1 MFLTTVTDITPMV
14 TTTARGPLMPS
25 PRLRLRLSMAITDT
39 LTVWDTTLAMLVTDT
54 LDTPTLPMVE
64 SPPPT
69 LLWVTPWPTLLAES
83 PTPPTSESAPTTSEP
98 SSPARQSVS
107 STVST
112 SSFVKFIEILIKT

>member
-39 LTVWDTTLAMLVTDT
+39 P
-54 LDTPTLPMVE
+54 DTPTLPMVE

-69 LLWVTPWPTLLAES
+69 LLWVTPWPTLPVE
-83 PTPPTSESAPTTSEP
+83 
-98 SSPARQSVS
+98 
-107 STVST
+107 
-112 SSFVKFIEILIKT
+112 

>member
-14 TTTARGPLMPS
+14 TTTARGPLRL
-25 PRLRLRLSMAITDT
+25 RLRLRLSMAITDT

-54 LDTPTLPMVE
+54 PDTPTLPMVE

-112 SSFVKFIEILIKT
+112 SSSVKFIEILIKTK